1 MRLKNVLLKVIH
13 VFSLI
18 NNSQKKAIKNALM
31 LKLYF
36 YTRFFINPTRYDV
49 SWSPSQSQL
58 TSIKHMQ
65 KH

>member
-49 SWSPSQSQL
+49 S
-58 TSIKHMQ
+58 
-65 KH
+65 